1 MNKTKV
7 LTTLA
12 IASTLMLATAVTP
25 ASARWHGGW
34 GPGAAI
40 GIGAGLA
47 LGALGGYG
55 GYGGYPYGYNN
66 YPYGYGGYGGYGSY
80 GAYGAYGSYGGC
92 ALQRYWS
99 HGRWHQRYVC

>member
-1 MNKTKV
+1 MNKTKI

-34 GPGAAI
+34 GPGA

-47 LGALGGYG
+47 LGAFGGYG

-66 YPYGYGGYGGYGSY
+66 YPYGYGGYGGY